1 MNYINV
7 DNIFIVYIIL
17 YEFVLKF
24 VLSDG
29 DFFFKMKFKK
39 INMFSIF

>member
-1 MNYINV
+1 MNDINV

-24 VLSDG
+24 VLSD
-29 DFFFKMKFKK
+29 FK
-39 INMFSIF
+39 